1 MKRVVAREIM
11 TSPVITATPETP
23 FREIAMLM
31 LHHRVSGLPVVDD
44 SGRLLGIISEADL
57 IRKEEQPLPQPT
69 IVGWHGRS
77 LWLERLVD
85 RHQKATGMTARDLM
99 TENVVTATEETKAHE
114 LAHLMLA
121 RGVNR
126 IPIVREGRVVGIV
139 TRADILKVFV
149 RTDTALAAS
158 ITQALL
164 HDLWIDP
171 SALAITCTNGVVAIA
186 GQVDRQSDKEFI
198 IKWVKSVDGVVGLN
212 ADGLTYRIDDLA
224 LGKVTV

>member
-11 TSPVITATPETP
+11 TSPVITVTPEMP
-23 FREIAMLM
+23 FREIVTVM
-31 LHHRVSGLPVVDD
+31 LHHRVSGLPVVDK
-44 SGRLLGIISEADL
+44 SGRLLGIVSEADL
-57 IRKEEQPLPQPT
+57 IHKEEEPFPQPP

-85 RHQKATGMTARDLM
+85 RHQKATGVTAGSLM

-126 IPIVREGRVVGIV
+126 VPIVRDGRVVGIV

-149 RTDTALAAS
+149 RTDEALAADIS
-158 ITQALL
+158 HALR

-171 SALAITCTNGVVAIA
+171 SGLTVTCANGIVAIV
-186 GQVDRQSDKEFI
+186 GQVDRRSDREFA
-198 IKWVKSVDGVVGLN
+198 IKWIRSIDGVVGLN
-212 ADGLTYRIDDLA
+212 VDGLTYRIDDLA
-224 LGKVTV
+224 LGRVIT